1 VQVREFSHLTKQRH
15 REPHVACLARSIGGA
30 GATMMPP
37 SGCRANSVAMAERS
51 ARGLL
56 VPRFFVTSGG
66 LMTRRCVSDGPG
78 LGKTCNL
85 SEARHAR
92 KSYTPKAA
100 SPIRTCWPMNVNGWG
115 ISLAPQSHLAR
126 PRRPAGLF
134 FVVNASRLHEETKKA
149 PGVPGLRVA

>member
-1 VQVREFSHLTKQRH
+1 MQVREFSRLTKQRH

-30 GATMMPP
+30 GATMRPP
-37 SGCRANSVAMAERS
+37 SGSRANSVAMAERS

-115 ISLAPQSHLAR
+115 ISLAAMEAAAGSIVAAR
-126 PRRPAGLF
+126 LIVQDHVQTRSWLITTAAAWKF
-134 FVVNASRLHEETKKA
+134 IA
-149 PGVPGLRVA
+149 